1 MLELLFLLLPVAAGY
16 GWIMGKNSAKNQAH
30 QQNRKITAQY
40 SKGLKFLLDREDD
53 QGLEHLIEILEV
65 SADSVEHYLTLA
77 TLFRRRGE
85 LDRAIKIH
93 ELLLEH
99 PNLNQQQQI
108 DVRLELAQDYI
119 LAGLLDSA
127 EEHLL
132 ILIKQNSAQALEPLI
147 SLYSQTRDW
156 QKGIALHLRYAHL
169 FLQRQHK
176 IAIANFYCEA
186 GISAQKTELMSQAL
200 GVGEPSIRPL
210 YELGKMAFAREDY
223 VQAIHY
229 WRDLLYHF
237 TVSSPLVLENLALSY
252 RHLHL
257 EHQFEHVLSE
267 LLEQGGIGIKIQYCQ
282 YLLKDGKRKEAV
294 EFITKSLK
302 KQPNIRGFRF
312 LLQLLAGQN
321 VQLDEALNPI
331 DKLIQSYIDTKAE
344 YQCQHCGFQSHSHY
358 WLCPS
363 CRHWES
369 MQPSRG
375 LDGF

>member
-30 QQNRKITAQY
+30 QHSRKITAEY

-53 QGLEHLIEILEV
+53 QGLEHLIQLLEV

-99 PNLNQQQQI
+99 PNLNDDQLTTC
-108 DVRLELAQDYI
+108 RLELAQDYI

-132 ILIKQNSAQALEPLI
+132 ILIKQKRPQALEPLI
-147 SLYSQTRDW
+147 TLYSQTREW
-156 QKGIALHLRYAHL
+156 HKGIALHQRYAHL
-169 FLQRQHK
+169 FTQRQQK

-186 GISAQKTELMSQAL
+186 GAADNAPELMSQAL
-200 GVGEPSIRPL
+200 GVGEPSVRPL
-210 YELGKMAFAREDY
+210 YELGQLAFQREDY

-229 WRDLLYHF
+229 WRDLICQF
-237 TVSSPLVLENLALSY
+237 TYCSPLVLERLSSSY

-257 EHQFEHVLSE
+257 EHQFEHLLAE
-267 LLEQGGIGIKIQYCQ
+267 LVDKGGIGLKIHYCQ
-282 YLLKDGKRKEAV
+282 HLVKAGQRKQAV

-321 VQLDEALNPI
+321 AQLDEALNPI
-331 DKLIQSYIDTKAE
+331 DKLIQSYIDTKADF
-344 YQCQHCGFQSHSHY
+344 QCQHCGFQSHSHY

>member
-30 QQNRKITAQY
+30 QHNRKITAEY
-40 SKGLKFLLDREDD
+40 SKGLKYLLDREED
-53 QGLEHLIEILEV
+53 QGLEHLIQLLEV

-77 TLFRRRGE
+77 ALFRKRGE

-99 PNLNQQQQI
+99 PNLNQDQLTES
-108 DVRLELAQDYI
+108 RLELAQDYI

-132 ILIKQNSAQALEPLI
+132 ILVKGKRQQAIEPLI
-147 SLYSQTRDW
+147 TLYSQTREW
-156 QKGIALHLRYAHL
+156 QKGVELYQRHAHL
-169 FLQRQHK
+169 FIHSQQR

-186 GISAQKTELMSQAL
+186 ALNSQQTELMSQAL

-210 YELGKMAFAREDY
+210 HELGLQAYQREDY

-229 WRDLLYHF
+229 WRDLVTQF
-237 TVSSPLVLENLALSY
+237 TRCSPLVIDKLANAY
-252 RHLHL
+252 RHLNL
-257 EHQFEHVLSE
+257 QQQFEQLLSE
-267 LLEQGGIGIKIQYCQ
+267 LVEQGGVLLKIHYCQ
-282 YLLKDGKRKEAV
+282 HLLTRGENQAAM
-294 EFITKSLK
+294 EFLTKSLK

-321 VQLDEALNPI
+321 AQLDEALNPI
-331 DKLIQSYIDTKAE
+331 DKLIQSYIDTKAD
-344 YQCQHCGFQSHSHY
+344 YQCQHCGFESHSHY

-369 MQPSRG
+369 IQPSRG